1 MYWYRF
7 WISPD
12 GNLITKTF
20 MNYPV
25 GPIRNNYRILT
36 TDVWLTKPDYFAVPR
51 INLFNIVLFIWNGFV
66 LELEEKV

>member
-1 MYWYRF
+1 
-7 WISPD
+7 
-12 GNLITKTF
+12 